1 MKTKV
6 AIIAVILVIITI
18 LPIYV
23 QADNVIETKTEIL
36 TEEVKA
42 KVVESNSIEEVLEE
56 NKPTKK
62 VQKVTVMILEGEYKD
77 EEYEMEYV
85 ITEDIENITSNAEL
99 KDEEKIKVYVEEKE
113 GEVTKVTY
121 KETINQNYTLY
132 IIGAMLITLLFIISR
147 KRAVTIY
154 LLTIILVGIVIIFSI
169 KSGWNIILV
178 SSIIS
183 FFITIILYIS
193 INKVHTET
201 LIMIIR
207 AIIGITIAGILT
219 YLLFDIMKLESINIK
234 ITDKLVDIKSLIC
247 SVTILFSSGIYNA
260 IMISAK
266 YIFYSNN
273 KPYKTKSDN
282 IIEGQRS
289 LKL

>member
-132 IIGAMLITLLFIISR
+132 VIGVMLITLLFIISR
-147 KRAVTIY
+147 KRAIIIY
-154 LLTIILVGIVIIFSI
+154 LLTIVLVGIIIIFSI

-178 SSIIS
+178 SSIVS
-183 FFITIILYIS
+183 FLITIILYIS